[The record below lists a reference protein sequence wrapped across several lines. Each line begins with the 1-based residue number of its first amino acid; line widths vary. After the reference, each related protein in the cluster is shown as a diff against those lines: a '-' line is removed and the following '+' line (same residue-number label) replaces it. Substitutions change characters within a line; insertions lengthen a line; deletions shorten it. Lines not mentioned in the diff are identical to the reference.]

1 MAGTTDRSTPTRIV
15 IVGGGYVGMYTA
27 LRLQKKL
34 RRDEAEV
41 VVIDSRSYMTYQPFL
56 PEAAAGNIEP
66 RHIVVPLRRVLP
78 KCTVVTAD
86 VTGLDHARKVVHV
99 RPHDGA
105 PYDVPYDQVVMALG
119 SVARVLPIPGLAEHG
134 IGFKRVEEAIYLR
147 NHVIDQMDVAQS
159 ATDPAVK
166 RRALTFCFVGGGY
179 AGIEAFAELENMSRF
194 ATRYYTN
201 IDEGDLRWV
210 LVEAADKILP
220 EVGPE
225 MGVWTLESLRK
236 RGMDLRLKTF
246 LNSCVDGHVV
256 LSDGTEF
263 DTNTVVWT
271 AGVKAHPVLAQTDL
285 PLDER
290 GRVACMTTLQVEGQP
305 GAWAAGDCAGVP
317 DLTGAGPGGFC
328 SPSAQ
333 HAVRQ
338 ARQLGDNL
346 VAVIRGFEPH
356 DYKHKYVG
364 SVAGLGLRKGVANVY
379 GVKLKGWP
387 AWMMH
392 RIYHGSRVPT
402 LRRKIE
408 VVADWASALF
418 FRRDVVS
425 LGSLQHPREEFNEFA
440 PRPKDRK
447 PELDPVAAGQPP
459 LPRTGQ

>member
-1 MAGTTDRSTPTRIV
+1 
-15 IVGGGYVGMYTA
+15 MYTA

-78 KCTVVTAD
+78 SCKVVTGD
-86 VTGLDHARKVVHV
+86 VTGIEHARKVVKV
-99 RPHDGA
+99 APHEGA
-105 PYDVPYDQVVMALG
+105 PYEIAYDHVVVALG
-119 SVARVLPIPGLAEHG
+119 SVPRILPIPGLAEQG
-134 IGFKRVEEAIYLR
+134 IGFKRVEEAIFLR
-147 NHVIDQMDVAQS
+147 NHVIDQLDMAESSDDVEFR
-159 ATDPAVK
+159 K
-166 RRALTFCFVGGGY
+166 RALTFCFVGGGY
-179 AGIEAFAELENMSRF
+179 AGIEAFAELQDMARY
-194 ATRYYTN
+194 ATKLYDSIN
-201 IDEGDLRWV
+201 PEDLRWV
-210 LVEAADKILP
+210 LVEAADRILP

-236 RGMDLRLKTF
+236 RGMEMKLKTF

-263 DTNTVVWT
+263 GTNTLVWT
-271 AGVKAHPVLAQTDL
+271 AGVKANPILGSSDL

-290 GRVACMTTLQVEGQP
+290 GRLKCTASLKVEGVE
-305 GAWAAGDCAGVP
+305 GAWGGGDVAGVP
-317 DLTGAGPGGFC
+317 DLTKGPGEFC

-338 ARQLGDNL
+338 APVLADNL
-346 VAVIRGFEPH
+346 IAELRKTTLKNYE
-356 DYKHKYVG
+356 HKYAG

-392 RIYHGSRVPT
+392 RVYHMSRVPT
-402 LRRKIE
+402 LRRKLE
-408 VVADWASALF
+408 VQADWAAALI

-425 LGSLQHPREEFNEFA
+425 LGSLQRPRREFTEFA
-440 PRPKDRK
+440 PRPKSG
-447 PELDPVAAGQPP
+447 PAPVDAPSAPISGPTAGV
-459 LPRTGQ
+459 GQ